1 MNRKL
6 LLAIILVLLFAIGV
20 IGWFFL
26 FAQPTPAPS
35 LNGPSNPF
43 SLQNLP
49 KQFQFVFKK
58 DTEAAPISI
67 TTTEMTFP
75 KPEAL
80 TQIWKRPT
88 TGQTFVDQVVIQE
101 VDATSTQGTTTI
113 TTKKLVQA
121 TTTVLMFVDRI
132 TGYLYSYNRS
142 EGKIYQIS
150 NTTIPGVYDAY
161 IFNNGKRIVLRYAD
175 NDKHTIVGLLANIP
189 SVGVKDQAKPLENTV
204 YLPAQVTS
212 VTVNQNKTLLSYLVT
227 GDAGGAIY
235 TVTPKNAVLVGN
247 TPFKEWTLSYGGNAL
262 FATSKPSAYIPGQT
276 VYLPSFESVVSNKTG
291 LQSNPSEKGV
301 FLNSMWSANGL
312 KTFLSTGGNQVV
324 ISATTI
330 ASKCGWGQ
338 KEFLVCAV
346 PKVLPKATEGYPDDW
361 FQGRVS
367 FDDSLVAID
376 VKTSLVYPLYSFNTD
391 KDGIFDIT
399 NISLSYDNTFLS
411 FNKKSDASLWLL
423 DTSLIGV
430 EQGG

>member
-6 LLAIILVLLFAIGV
+6 LFAIILVLLFAIGV
-20 IGWFFL
+20 ISWFFF

-58 DTEAAPISI
+58 NNDTPPISI

-75 KPEAL
+75 KPEVL
-80 TQIWKRPT
+80 TQIWNRPT
-88 TGQTFVDQVVIQE
+88 TGQTFVDQMIIQE
-101 VDATSTQGTTTI
+101 VEATSTQGTTTVMI
-113 TTKKLVQA
+113 KKLTQA

-132 TGYLYSYNRS
+132 TGYVYSYNRN

-175 NDKHTIVGLLANIP
+175 NDKHTIVGILANIP
-189 SVGVKDQAKPLENTV
+189 SVGDKDQAKPLENTV

-212 VTVNQNKTLLSYLVT
+212 VAVNQNKTLLSYLVT

-235 TVTPKNAVLVGN
+235 TVTSKGATLVAN
-247 TPFKEWTLSYGGNAL
+247 TPFKEWSLSYGGDAL
-262 FATSKPSAYIPGQT
+262 FATSKPSAYIEGET
-276 VYLPSFESVVSNKTG
+276 VYLPSFESVVTNKTG
-291 LQSNPSEKGV
+291 LQSNPSEKGI
-301 FLNSMWSANGL
+301 FLNSMWSSIGL
-312 KTFLSTGGNQVV
+312 KTFLSIGGNQVV

-330 ASKCGWGQ
+330 ASKCTWGQ

-346 PKVLPKATEGYPDDW
+346 PKLLPKSTEGYPDDW

-367 FDDSLVAID
+367 FDDSLMTVD
-376 VKTSLVYPLYSFNTD
+376 SKTSLVYPLYSFNTE
-391 KDGIFDIT
+391 KDGVFDIT
-399 NISLSYDNTFLS
+399 NISISNNNAFIS
-411 FNKKSDASLWLL
+411 FNKKQDTSLWLL
-423 DTSLIGV
+423 DTDLIG
-430 EQGG
+430 GGE

>member
-161 IFNNGKRIVLRYAD
+161 IFNNGCRDIILIKAGVIWKELKY
-175 NDKHTIVGLLANIP
+175 HTHATIP
-189 SVGVKDQAKPLENTV
+189 
-204 YLPAQVTS
+204 
-212 VTVNQNKTLLSYLVT
+212 
-227 GDAGGAIY
+227 
-235 TVTPKNAVLVGN
+235 
-247 TPFKEWTLSYGGNAL
+247 
-262 FATSKPSAYIPGQT
+262 
-276 VYLPSFESVVSNKTG
+276 
-291 LQSNPSEKGV
+291 
-301 FLNSMWSANGL
+301 
-312 KTFLSTGGNQVV
+312 
-324 ISATTI
+324 
-330 ASKCGWGQ
+330 
-338 KEFLVCAV
+338 
-346 PKVLPKATEGYPDDW
+346 
-361 FQGRVS
+361 R
-367 FDDSLVAID
+367 
-376 VKTSLVYPLYSFNTD
+376 
-391 KDGIFDIT
+391 
-399 NISLSYDNTFLS
+399 
-411 FNKKSDASLWLL
+411 
-423 DTSLIGV
+423 
-430 EQGG
+430 